1 MPKSETFR
9 LTVPSD
15 DPEVIAWCKNQRRN
29 MSLSIRLLIQQEIR
43 KNGVG
48 NMFATDQRIDL
59 VEPTEQ
65 KQAKPVKKP
74 VKRATEPQVK
84 TQQAQDD
91 ALDDFMPQGDTSQP
105 TTPTRGTQPPKGTSD
120 SDFNDMMMN

>member
-43 KNGVG
+43 KNGIG
-48 NMFATDQRIDL
+48 NMFATDRRISPENANS
-59 VEPTEQ
+59 VVNEPARKQNKTTKRQ
-65 KQAKPVKKP
+65 KNVQN
-74 VKRATEPQVK
+74 TEPSNDF
-84 TQQAQDD
+84 AQ
-91 ALDDFMPQGDTSQP
+91 PTQP
-105 TTPTRGTQPPKGTSD
+105 TTPPNNSGGVSD
-120 SDFNDMMMN
+120 ADFQDMMMN

>member
-48 NMFATDQRIDL
+48 NMFATDKRIDL
-59 VEPTEQ
+59 VEPTER
-65 KQAKPVKKP
+65 KQAKPVK
-74 VKRATEPQVK
+74 RTTEPQVE
-84 TQQAQDD
+84 QQQTQDD
-91 ALDDFMPQGDTSQP
+91 TLDDFMPQGGDTQP
-105 TTPTRGTQPPKGTSD
+105 TTPTRETQPPKGTSD
-120 SDFNDMMMN
+120 FDFNDMMMN